1 MEGEFG
7 YALGMEAIEAEV
19 LDSGRRDTRGRR
31 VVSEQEWNQRLE
43 EYDKSG
49 LTQKAFARREGI
61 NVHTLV
67 AWLGRRR
74 KRAAVGRQ
82 AQPVRFRELS
92 LSSSSPSLL
101 EVHLP
106 EGLILKGSSPQDLAT
121 LVLALKR

>member
-1 MEGEFG
+1 
-7 YALGMEAIEAEV
+7 MEANDAEV
-19 LDSGRRDTRGRR
+19 LDSGTRDAKGRCVR
-31 VVSEQEWNQRLE
+31 PEQERARLLD

-74 KRAAVGRQ
+74 KRAAADRPNK
-82 AQPVRFRELS
+82 PVRFQEVS
-92 LSSSSPSLL
+92 LRSSAASVL

-106 EGLILKGSSPQDLAT
+106 EGLVLKGSSPQDLAA
-121 LVLALKR
+121 LVLALGR

>member
-1 MEGEFG
+1 MET
-7 YALGMEAIEAEV
+7 IEAEV
-19 LDSGRRDTRGRR
+19 LDSGKRDARGRR
-31 VVSEQEWNQRLE
+31 VVSEQEWNRRLD

-74 KRAAVGRQ
+74 KRRAVDRPDK
-82 AQPVRFRELS
+82 PVRFQELS
-92 LSSSSPSLL
+92 LRSSSPSLL

-106 EGLILKGSSPQDLAT
+106 EGLLLKGSSPQDLAS
-121 LVLALKR
+121 LVLALRR

>member
-1 MEGEFG
+1 
-7 YALGMEAIEAEV
+7 MEAIEAEV
-19 LDSGRRDTRGRR
+19 LDEGGKRDGKGRR
-31 VVSEQEWNQRLE
+31 VLPEHEWERLLK

-74 KRAAVGRQ
+74 KRIAGDQ
-82 AQPVRFRELS
+82 ANKPVRFQELALS
-92 LSSSSPSLL
+92 AGSSSGL

-106 EGLILKGSSPQDLAT
+106 GGLVLKGGTPKDLAE
-121 LVLALKR
+121 LVLALRG